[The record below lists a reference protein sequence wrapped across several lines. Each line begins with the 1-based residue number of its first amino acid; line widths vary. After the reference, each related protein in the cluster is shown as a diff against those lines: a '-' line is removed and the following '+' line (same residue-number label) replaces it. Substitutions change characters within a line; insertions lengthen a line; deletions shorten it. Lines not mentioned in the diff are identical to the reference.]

1 MAIIATS
8 EATSNIPLI
17 ETGSY
22 PATCFK
28 MIHVGTVSDEFEG
41 KPTKANKVILFFEFP
56 TEMYKFKEDSEEEPR
71 ILNQEFT
78 LSLGAKSKLLPFL
91 NSWRGKPFTAEEA
104 AAFDVS
110 KLIGVPCFISIGSKV
125 SKKGK
130 EFNYIVSALSLPKG
144 MPAPAPIREQIEV
157 NYQNLTETF
166 GHVPAYI
173 REKMELTP
181 EYLSQSF
188 RFPIEGEAI
197 EAVEGEEVDAVAED
211 ETVEA
216 VPGKKLPF

>member
-1 MAIIATS
+1 MKQT
-8 EATSNIPLI
+8 
-17 ETGSY
+17 
-22 PATCFK
+22 
-28 MIHVGTVSDEFEG
+28 
-41 KPTKANKVILFFEFP
+41 
-56 TEMYKFKEDSEEEPR
+56 
-71 ILNQEFT
+71 
-78 LSLGAKSKLLPFL
+78 
-91 NSWRGKPFTAEEA
+91 
-104 AAFDVS
+104 
-110 KLIGVPCFISIGSKV
+110 
-125 SKKGK
+125 KKGK
-130 EFNYIVSALSLPKG
+130 DFNYIVSALSLPKG

-188 RFPIEGEAI
+188 RFPIEGEVI
-197 EAVEGEEVDAVAED
+197 EAVEVVDAVAED